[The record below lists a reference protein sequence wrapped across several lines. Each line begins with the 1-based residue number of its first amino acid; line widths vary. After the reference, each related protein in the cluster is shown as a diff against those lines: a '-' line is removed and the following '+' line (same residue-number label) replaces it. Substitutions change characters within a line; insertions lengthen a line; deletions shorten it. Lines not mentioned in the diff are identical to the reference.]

1 MQTNLSVQIMQTS
14 ILVTRL
20 WSKGALKEG
29 GRRDLQKQEVIC
41 KGWLEALL
49 QITPHTFRPL
59 GSTSCSPDWSLYS
72 LHREIGLH
80 MILRLDVEPARLG
93 SAWLEPAR

>member
-1 MQTNLSVQIMQTS
+1 MQINLSVQIMQTS

-29 GRRDLQKQEVIC
+29 GRDLQKQEVTC

-72 LHREIGLH
+72 LHEEIDLH
-80 MILRLDVEPARLG
+80 LILRRDVEPARLG
-93 SAWLEPAR
+93 LA

>member
-1 MQTNLSVQIMQTS
+1 MQTNISVQIMQTS

-49 QITPHTFRPL
+49 QITPHTFPPL
-59 GSTSCSPDWSLYS
+59 DQ
-72 LHREIGLH
+72 HRVVQIEVCIVCTEKL
-80 MILRLDVEPARLG
+80 VCT
-93 SAWLEPAR
+93 WY